1 MLMVERKSGQAGVNL
16 GEGSG
21 AYAVCYSQHK
31 MCGIAGFSRLN
42 TASWGV
48 AERITASLYHRG
60 PDEQGVF
67 EGSEATLC
75 SVRLKIIDLEGG
87 QQPMVSDDGDTAIAF
102 NGEIYNHREIR
113 AELEGLGHRFHSQ
126 CDTETVLHA
135 FQQWDTACL
144 ERMRGMF
151 AVALWTESRRRLVLA
166 RDRMGIKPLYY
177 YRRADD
183 VYFGSELK
191 AIFEHADVPRRLD
204 LEALDLYLAVNYVP
218 GNRTLVEGIRK
229 LPPGHLLEWRR
240 GKVSTEGW
248 WKDGQVKDGQ
258 ARACPT
264 RLEQAKEELDWLLR
278 DAVREHL
285 VADVPLGVWAS
296 GGLDSSTILHYAAA
310 QTAGRLKTFSVSF
323 AGRSFDESRY
333 FREVAQAYG
342 TDHHEFDLNPE
353 LELASAIEDF
363 AYYSD
368 EPSADA
374 GALPVW
380 YLSRM
385 TRRHVTVALS
395 GEGADE
401 LFGGY
406 ATYLADRLAR
416 PLRCIPGWVRRVMLG
431 ALERYVPVSDE
442 KISLEYKLKRWI
454 EGSWL
459 DADEAH
465 FFWNGTFS
473 GEQRARIAAGGWA
486 NGHGLRAL
494 AEELGL
500 GRTSTTARYL
510 AVDQHYY
517 LPDDILYKTDRMSMA
532 HSLEV
537 RPPFLDHR
545 IVEWAAQL
553 PDRFKI
559 RGLQQKYVLRELMR
573 GKLPAVVLDRKKT
586 GFDIPTHDW
595 FRGPLR
601 SLLLDT
607 LTPAAIEATGIFNA
621 RGIGELIAD
630 HMERRINIG
639 YHLWGLLTLFLWM
652 NRWKVEVQPP
662 EAGRAAAGTDVLALR
677 SRSRW

>member
-1 MLMVERKSGQAGVNL
+1 
-16 GEGSG
+16 
-21 AYAVCYSQHK
+21 
-31 MCGIAGFSRLN
+31 MCGIAGFTRLN
-42 TASWGV
+42 TTGWGV

-60 PDEQGVF
+60 PDQQGIY

-75 SVRLKIIDLEGG
+75 AVRLKIIDLEGG
-87 QQPMVSDDGDTAIAF
+87 KQPMVSEDRDTAIAF

-113 AELEGLGHRFHSQ
+113 AELEGLGHRFQSK
-126 CDTETVLHA
+126 CDTETVLRA
-135 FQQWDTACL
+135 FRQWDTACF
-144 ERMRGMF
+144 ERLRGMF
-151 AVALWTESRRRLVLA
+151 AVALWSESRRRLVLA

-177 YRRADD
+177 YLRDDD
-183 VYFGSELK
+183 VFFGSELK
-191 AIFEHADVPRRLD
+191 AILEHAEVPRRLD
-204 LEALDLYLAVNYVP
+204 LEALELYLSVNYVP
-218 GNRTLVEGIRK
+218 GSRTLIEGVRK
-229 LPPGHLLEWRR
+229 LPPGHLLEWRH
-240 GKVSTEGW
+240 GKLWTERW
-248 WKDGQVKDGQ
+248 WKRSQPE
-258 ARACPT
+258 ACT
-264 RLEQAKEELDWLLR
+264 SFSHAKEELDRLLR
-278 DAVREHL
+278 ESVREHL

-296 GGLDSSTILHYAAA
+296 GGLDSSAILHYAA
-310 QTAGRLKTFSVSF
+310 TESPGKLKTFSVSF
-323 AGRSFDESRY
+323 TGRSFDESRY
-333 FREVAQAYG
+333 FREVAQVYG
-342 TDHHEFDLNPE
+342 TDHHEFDVNPD

-385 TRRHVTVALS
+385 SRRHVTVALS

-406 ATYLADRLAR
+406 VTYVADRLVR
-416 PLRCIPGWVRRVMLG
+416 PLRRVPGWARRIMLG
-431 ALERYVPVSDE
+431 ALERYVPVSDD

-459 DADEAH
+459 DPDEAH

-473 GEQRARIAAGGWA
+473 RQQRDRICDGHAGEPGGLKGLVDQIGLKKAGTV
-486 NGHGLRAL
+486 
-494 AEELGL
+494 E
-500 GRTSTTARYL
+500 RYL
-510 AVDQHYY
+510 AVDQQYY

-545 IVEWAAQL
+545 IVEFAAGL
-553 PDRFKI
+553 PARFKI
-559 RGLQQKYVLRELMR
+559 HGLKQKYILRELMR
-573 GKLPAVVLDRKKT
+573 GKLPPSVLDRKKT

-601 SLLLDT
+601 RLLLDT
-607 LTPAAIEATGIFNA
+607 LTPEAIRATGIFDA
-621 RGIGELIAD
+621 RAIGELVAD

-652 NRWKVEVQPP
+652 NRWKVEVHPP
-662 EAGRAAAGTDVLALR
+662 EGKRTERAAPVLAIR
-677 SRSRW
+677 SSSH